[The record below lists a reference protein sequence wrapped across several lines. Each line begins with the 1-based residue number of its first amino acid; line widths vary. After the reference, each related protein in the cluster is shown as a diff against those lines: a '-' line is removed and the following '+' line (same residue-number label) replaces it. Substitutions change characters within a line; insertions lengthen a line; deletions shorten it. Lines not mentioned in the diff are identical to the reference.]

1 MQRTAALIVC
11 ALVLAACGSGESAPR
26 AAEDRSDLIG
36 DWSPAP
42 ITLDGLTTIASTVG
56 DRMVVYTA
64 DGERDFIAG
73 VNLGPTVPG
82 TWPGEQAIPREVFRR
97 WFPQMRDVGI
107 RALRVYTIMTPA
119 FYEELRDFN
128 LANPETPLL
137 LAHGVWIPE
146 RNLEHGDL
154 FHPGLVDEFR
164 AEMADAVAV
173 VHGDAS
179 LPMRSGHAHGEY
191 RADVSQWLVSWL
203 VGVEWDPQV
212 IRASDE
218 ANSDVRSYAGVYFE
232 NQGDPSPTEVW
243 LAQALDELATLEA
256 ARGVSMPLAFV
267 NWPTTDPLDHPDE
280 PLETEDLVGIDANT
294 IRPTAEWPG
303 GYYATYHAYPY
314 YPDFQRHEAG
324 IAEFVH
330 QGRTDA
336 YAGYLTALQAHHR
349 DLPVVISEFGVP
361 SGLAHAHFGPQGRN
375 QGAHSEQDQMAI
387 NAELLDVIREVG
399 LAGGFVFEWADEW
412 FKHTWNTVDYE
423 IPADRRALW
432 QNMWTNEAHFGILAV
447 GAGDTPV
454 VIIDGEES
462 EWDDNGSQVIFES
475 PVGVREVRAVK
486 DESFLHLLIR
496 TDGDDVWRE
505 QPVVIGIDVIAG
517 GGGGLPGANGADPD
531 ADYAVV
537 IGPTEDDGSVMVRAS
552 NDPYAIQYAWQRGY
566 EDVDPEDFSDDS
578 GVWNLQRLI
587 VNRPHLLASGEALPV
602 EVMEAGRMIF
612 GTSDPAA
619 TEFDSR
625 ATWNGSGSIIE
636 VRLPYQAIGFADPS
650 SMLAYRVGQ
659 DGQVSTESVERIGI
673 TVAHAGNLYETTGY
687 AWERW
692 QSASWHERLKAG
704 AAALGAAFERGNG
717 LGGD

>member
-56 DRMVVYTA
+56 DRIVVYTA

-454 VIIDGEES
+454 VIIDGEVS

>member
-1 MQRTAALIVC
+1 
-11 ALVLAACGSGESAPR
+11 
-26 AAEDRSDLIG
+26 
-36 DWSPAP
+36 
-42 ITLDGLTTIASTVG
+42 
-56 DRMVVYTA
+56 
-64 DGERDFIAG
+64 
-73 VNLGPTVPG
+73 
-82 TWPGEQAIPREVFRR
+82 
-97 WFPQMRDVGI
+97 
-107 RALRVYTIMTPA
+107 
-119 FYEELRDFN
+119 
-128 LANPETPLL
+128 
-137 LAHGVWIPE
+137 
-146 RNLEHGDL
+146 
-154 FHPGLVDEFR
+154 
-164 AEMADAVAV
+164 V